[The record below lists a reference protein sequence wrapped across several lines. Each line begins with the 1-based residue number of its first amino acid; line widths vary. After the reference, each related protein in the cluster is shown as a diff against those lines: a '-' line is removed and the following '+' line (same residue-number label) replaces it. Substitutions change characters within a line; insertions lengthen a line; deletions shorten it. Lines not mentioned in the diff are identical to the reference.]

1 MAKASEVYIVH
12 EIEATKVWAKKNGT
26 ERKPV
31 FEERYRKDDG
41 AGNGNVSQQPQW
53 ASQMEV
59 WGNYELSDG
68 DMVHG
73 LIAANRNT
81 DASKPDFDARVHG
94 DGISLDCVLI
104 SCANKPRANV
114 TSTYTCKVVP
124 DTAAFR
130 TLRKEIEQGFVWP

>member
-1 MAKASEVYIVH
+1 MAKASEVYTVY
-12 EIEATKVWAKKNGT
+12 EMEAAQVWAKKNGT
-26 ERKPV
+26 EPKPV

-41 AGNGNVSQQPQW
+41 ARNGNVPQQPQW

-73 LIAANRNT
+73 WIAANRNS
-81 DASKPDFDARVHG
+81 DASKPDFEARVHG
-94 DGISLDCVLI
+94 DGISRDRVWI

-114 TSTYTCKVVP
+114 TSTYMCKVVP

-130 TLRKEIEQGFVWP
+130 TLRKEIEQVFAWP